1 MAAVP
6 AMKTDWYPVTLF
18 YNGSN
23 AACAREVDPLLR
35 LEHHGR
41 LRLVDCS
48 SPDFDEQVLAG
59 TPLRRADLM
68 KWVYA
73 RDAHGRWHIGIGA
86 LQTAYRAA
94 Y

>member
-1 MAAVP
+1 MPAVAAT
-6 AMKTDWYPVTLF
+6 KTDWYPITLF

-23 AACAREVDPLLR
+23 AACARDVQPLMR

-41 LRLVDCS
+41 LHFVDSS
-48 SPDFDEQVLAG
+48 SPEFDEEVLAG
-59 TPLRRADLM
+59 TPLRRTDLM
-68 KWVYA
+68 NWVYA